1 MQHLTEENHSITY
14 PSENLPIKKRLDN
27 SWMTISMVQNFWC
40 YWSLKRVYF
49 QSYKLQL
56 IQLHYWEKV
65 YQDQHVNGAGSNLIA
80 YILIQLSFFWN
91 LSKKALFKKWTVLFG
106 HLQTEQCVRVYYVC
120 RTSFYQKRRTL
131 PGKCRLVWWTKAR
144 KFFLVN

>member
-91 LSKKALFKKWTVLFG
+91 LSKKALFKNGQSYLDICKLSNAFDFTTYV
-106 HLQTEQCVRVYYVC
+106 VRHFIRNGVHCQVSVVSC
-120 RTSFYQKRRTL
+120 GGRKRASFS
-131 PGKCRLVWWTKAR
+131 W
-144 KFFLVN
+144 